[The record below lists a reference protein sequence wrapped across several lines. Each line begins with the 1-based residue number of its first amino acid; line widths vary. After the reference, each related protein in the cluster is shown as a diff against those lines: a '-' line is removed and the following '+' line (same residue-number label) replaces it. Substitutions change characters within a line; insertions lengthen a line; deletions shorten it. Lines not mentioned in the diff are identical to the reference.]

1 MPASIHARKPIA
13 RSRPLAKPSEITAN
27 APPDM
32 PDHYLR
38 RRLERTA
45 EERAAAIKAIEDRLD
60 AELAAERLRAAD
72 AEEAVPWDEAEKEL
86 GLG

>member
-1 MPASIHARKPIA
+1 MPASNHARNPIV

-27 APPDM
+27 APADM
-32 PDHYLR
+32 LDHYLR

-45 EERAAAIKAIEDRLD
+45 EERAATIEAIRDKLD
-60 AELAAERLRAAD
+60 AELAAERLHSLD
-72 AEEAVPWDEAEKEL
+72 PVPWDEAMKEL

>member
-1 MPASIHARKPIA
+1 MPASIHERKPIV

-27 APPDM
+27 APADM
-32 PDHYLR
+32 LDHYLR

-45 EERAAAIKAIEDRLD
+45 EERAAAIEAIKDKLD
-60 AELAAERLRAAD
+60 AELAAERLRDAD
-72 AEEAVPWDEAEKEL
+72 AVPWDEAMKEL